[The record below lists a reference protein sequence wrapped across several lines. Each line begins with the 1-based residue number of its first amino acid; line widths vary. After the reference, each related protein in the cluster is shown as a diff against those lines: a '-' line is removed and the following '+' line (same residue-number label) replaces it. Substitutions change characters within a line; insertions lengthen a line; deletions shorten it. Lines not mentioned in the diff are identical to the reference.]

1 MADNDAGASGKR
13 VAIIGAGI
21 IGASCA
27 LSLQRA
33 GFEVT
38 MIDKGDAGGGCTLG
52 NSGSLGIASIVPLV
66 TPGIIKDIPKMLFD
80 PLQPLS
86 IRWSYLPWTLPW
98 LIRYIRN
105 STVARVEKIAD
116 SRNALLKGL
125 FEAYEPLIKA
135 SGAQDL
141 IKHTG
146 LLSIF
151 ERDDGLAHAQ
161 YGLNLRRN
169 RGIRVE
175 ELSGDEVRERE
186 PALGPTVKHGVLFPD
201 VAYTVNPQR
210 LAQTF
215 AEHVVRNG
223 GILKRAT
230 VTGFEKGP
238 DGPSKVLTDSGA
250 IEADLIVLAAG
261 AWSKPLATE
270 LGATVPLQ
278 AMRGYHSMMPNP
290 GVTLN
295 SIVTASERR
304 VALTPME
311 GGLRASGTAEFAGVD
326 ATPNY
331 DRADVL
337 TRHASG
343 VLPGL
348 NVEGAVRWMGSRPA
362 MVDSQ
367 PVIGRSPRY
376 ANVLFAFGHD
386 QIGIALGGVTGK
398 LITELATGQPPS
410 IDLTAYRPDRF

>member
-1 MADNDAGASGKR
+1 MADGDAGASGKS
-13 VAIIGAGI
+13 VAVIGAGI

-33 GFEVT
+33 GFKVT
-38 MIDKGDAGGGCTLG
+38 MIDKGDPGGGCTLG
-52 NSGSLGIASIVPLV
+52 NSGSLGIASVVPLA
-66 TPGIIKDIPKMLFD
+66 TPGIVKDIPKMLFD

-86 IRWSYLPWTLPW
+86 IRWAYLPWTLSW
-98 LIRYIRN
+98 LIHYIRN
-105 STVARVEKIAD
+105 STAERVEKIAD
-116 SRNALLKGL
+116 ARNALLKGL
-125 FEAYEPLIKA
+125 FEAYEPLIETA
-135 SGAQDL
+135 DAQDL
-141 IKHTG
+141 VKHTG
-146 LLSIF
+146 LMAVY
-151 ERDDGLAHAQ
+151 EHDDGLAHAQ
-161 YGLNLRRN
+161 YGINLRRS

-175 ELSGDEVRERE
+175 ELSGDEARERE

-201 VAYTVNPQR
+201 VAFTVNPQR
-210 LAQTF
+210 LAASF
-215 AEHVVRNG
+215 AERAVQDG
-223 GILKRAT
+223 GILKRAK
-230 VTGFEKGP
+230 VTGFEMGSEGP
-238 DGPSKVLTDSGA
+238 RKVLTDDGA

-290 GVTLN
+290 GMTLN

-326 ATPNY
+326 AAPNY
-331 DRADVL
+331 ARADVL
-337 TRHASG
+337 TNHAAG
-343 VLPGL
+343 ILPGL
-348 NVEGAVRWMGSRPA
+348 NTEGAKHWMGSRPA
-362 MVDSQ
+362 MVDSR

-410 IDLTAYRPDRF
+410 VDLTPYRPDRF